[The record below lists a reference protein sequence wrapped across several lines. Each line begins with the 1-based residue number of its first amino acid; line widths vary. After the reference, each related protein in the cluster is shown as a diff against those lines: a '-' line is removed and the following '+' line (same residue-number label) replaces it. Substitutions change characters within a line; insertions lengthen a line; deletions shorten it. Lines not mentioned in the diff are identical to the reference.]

1 MAQATTDATG
11 VQAAPV
17 QAERALRR
25 RRPLLKQPALLAAL
39 GFLALIVLAAVLA
52 PWIAPHNPL
61 QQDLGARVA
70 GPSGAH
76 LLGTDDVG
84 RDVLSRLIWG
94 TRPVLVGLLIGVVV
108 TCVIGVPW
116 GLVSGYA
123 GGAVDL
129 VLMRVAD
136 AVLVLP
142 GLVLAIA
149 ITGTL
154 GPNLQNAMVAIGIVF
169 SPTLARVVRSG
180 VLRVRDRDFVVV
192 TRMYGLPAHHRMI
205 RHVLPSVVGPTM
217 VQITI
222 LTGLAL
228 LVETALAFLGIAVT
242 PPDPSWGD
250 SLAVAFRFIIVDPAA
265 VLAPGITVSLTILA
279 LYRVGDSLRDALDTG
294 LD

>member
-1 MAQATTDATG
+1 MAQATTDQTG

-17 QAERALRR
+17 AAERAIRQ
-25 RRPLLKQPALLAAL
+25 RRPLLKQPALLTAV

-123 GGAVDL
+123 GGVVDL

-192 TRMYGLPAHHRMI
+192 TRMYGLPAHHRML

-265 VLAPGITVSLTILA
+265 VIAPGITVSLTILA

>member
-17 QAERALRR
+17 AAERAVRK
-25 RRPLLKQPALLAAL
+25 RRPLHKQPALLAAL
-39 GFLALIVLAAVLA
+39 GFLALIVLAAILA

-61 QQDLGARVA
+61 QQDLGSRVA

-94 TRPVLVGLLIGVVV
+94 TRPVLIGLLIGVVV

-154 GPNLQNAMVAIGIVF
+154 GPNLTNAMIAIGIVF

-279 LYRVGDSLRDALDTG
+279 LYRVGDSLRDALDIG

>member
-1 MAQATTDATG
+1 MAQATTDATS

-17 QAERALRR
+17 QAERGFRQ
-25 RRPLLKQPALLAAL
+25 RRPLLRQPALLAAL
-39 GFLALIVLAAVLA
+39 GSLALIVLAAILA
-52 PWIAPHNPL
+52 PWISPHNPL

-70 GPSGAH
+70 GPSAAH

-94 TRPVLVGLLIGVVV
+94 TRPVLVGLLIGIVT

-154 GPNLQNAMVAIGIVF
+154 GPNLTNAMLAVGIVF
-169 SPTLARVVRSG
+169 SPTLARIVRSG

-192 TRMYGLPAHHRMI
+192 TRMYGLSASHRML

-222 LTGLAL
+222 LAGLAL

-250 SLAVAFRFIIVDPAA
+250 SLATAFRFIIVDPAA

-279 LYRVGDSLRDALDTG
+279 LYRVGDSLRDALDMG

>member
-17 QAERALRR
+17 QAERGLRQ
-25 RRPLLKQPALLAAL
+25 RRPLLRQPALLAAL
-39 GFLALIVLAAVLA
+39 GFLALIVLAAILA

-70 GPSGAH
+70 GPSAAH

-192 TRMYGLPAHHRMI
+192 TRMYGLPAHHRML

-294 LD
+294 LE

>member
-25 RRPLLKQPALLAAL
+25 RRPLLRQPALLAAL
-39 GFLALIVLAAVLA
+39 GFLALIVLAAILA

-154 GPNLQNAMVAIGIVF
+154 GPNLTNAMIAIGIVF

-192 TRMYGLPAHHRMI
+192 TRMYGLPAHHRML

-294 LD
+294 LE

>member
-25 RRPLLKQPALLAAL
+25 RRPLLRQPALLAAL
-39 GFLALIVLAAVLA
+39 GFLALIVLAAILA

-76 LLGTDDVG
+76 MLGTDDVG